1 MPRLLTGQRGSR
13 SEIRSGKCFDPR
25 PSVQIR
31 WPLNMQTILC
41 ENILWKKVNDARN
54 ARQHKT
60 VRGYSIFAPRSLPAA
75 WCCQDILISRSMFY
89 TNIFCGKNWRHED
102 YEFYSIWPVQN
113 GSIGPV
119 LCRWL
124 LHAVSRKMRTQQ
136 TGDCCVIVGTG
147 LLNNSQ
153 YAHLN
158 NIQRRLGILHSFL
171 AYILLWY
178 ASDLLQ
184 RYSAFGRNATANIH
198 KHKLWAEATLCQIPL
213 PLLKSRIEMVLPL
226 LLLTSAASS
235 AVGRHLMGA
244 NMMWPDPCRILIIY
258 QTR

>member
-1 MPRLLTGQRGSR
+1 MNFIPSGRCRMDPSVPCCVVSCYTQCPGRCYPANRRLL
-13 SEIRSGKCFDPR
+13 CHCWD
-25 PSVQIR
+25 
-31 WPLNMQTILC
+31 
-41 ENILWKKVNDARN
+41 
-54 ARQHKT
+54 
-60 VRGYSIFAPRSLPAA
+60 
-75 WCCQDILISRSMFY
+75 
-89 TNIFCGKNWRHED
+89 
-102 YEFYSIWPVQN
+102 
-113 GSIGPV
+113 
-119 LCRWL
+119 
-124 LHAVSRKMRTQQ
+124 RTSA
-136 TGDCCVIVGTG
+136 T

-244 NMMWPDPCRILIIY
+244 NVMWPDPCRILIIY

>member
-1 MPRLLTGQRGSR
+1 
-13 SEIRSGKCFDPR
+13 
-25 PSVQIR
+25 
-31 WPLNMQTILC
+31 
-41 ENILWKKVNDARN
+41 
-54 ARQHKT
+54 
-60 VRGYSIFAPRSLPAA
+60 
-75 WCCQDILISRSMFY
+75 MFY

-158 NIQRRLGILHSFL
+158 NIQRRTTNYWLFFFGIWAFYTDFWHRFWSGMHPICCSGIRQL
-171 AYILLWY
+171 AE
-178 ASDLLQ
+178 
-184 RYSAFGRNATANIH
+184 T
-198 KHKLWAEATLCQIPL
+198 
-213 PLLKSRIEMVLPL
+213 PLLISININYEMKLPY
-226 LLLTSAASS
+226 AKPPSS
-235 AVGRHLMGA
+235 TKIP
-244 NMMWPDPCRILIIY
+244 N
-258 QTR
+258 